1 MSNSEDL
8 GTVQVEDTTEK
19 ENIEP
24 PTKKAKVEAKK
35 LEDLETR
42 LYDIL
47 SCNVCLSL
55 PCKEI
60 FQVKLNTGALYYIYI
75 LYE

>member
-1 MSNSEDL
+1 MSNTDDQ

-24 PTKKAKVEAKK
+24 PTKKPKIETKK

-55 PCKEI
+55 PSKEI
-60 FQVKLNTGALYYIYI
+60 YQVS
-75 LYE
+75 